1 MAHPTAL
8 WRVLWRFFVFC
19 LLVGRILADARE
31 TFAAARCAQD
41 ELMQPCVDAALGEAT
56 KGALRDRWFFLVAFL
71 EILFNLRTGSV
82 DSKGHFDMRPWAAF
96 KRYVKWQFWFDLVLL
111 PPWWLDAVW
120 KSRHR
125 AGAVVGNLMSTQVG
139 RAILLYE

>member
-31 TFAAARCAQD
+31 TFAAARCSQD

-56 KGALRDRWFFLVAFL
+56 GATTVIVTRG
-71 EILFNLRTGSV
+71 EN
-82 DSKGHFDMRPWAAF
+82 
-96 KRYVKWQFWFDLVLL
+96 
-111 PPWWLDAVW
+111 
-120 KSRHR
+120 
-125 AGAVVGNLMSTQVG
+125 GAVVSSGSRAR
-139 RAILLYE
+139 RAIGTPASW